1 MKPKNLR
8 NLFTCIKALRR
19 VTKISAQKPDPNYVS
34 KKNFPKNQKQE
45 GKKIANMQKKNKRVK
60 MSL

>member
-8 NLFTCIKALRR
+8 DLFSYIKALRK
-19 VTKISAQKPDPNYVS
+19 VAKILAQKPDPDCVS
-34 KKNFPKNQKQE
+34 EKFPKNQKQE
-45 GKKIANMQKKNKRVK
+45 GKKIANLQKKNKRVK